1 MANKK
6 TLRDFSERQ
15 KDEVRAIQSM
25 GGKARVAKQRKLKEM
40 REYVRDL
47 GLMEVN
53 APDLNGEDAPLP
65 ALAAVVV
72 SMFRRAIFK
81 GDVKAA
87 KFIAELVGAYKEQP
101 AISAGFIIQV
111 GNPQL
116 ADAIDKAL
124 KN

>member
-25 GGKARVAKQRKLKEM
+25 GGKASGAKRRKLKEM
-40 REYVRDL
+40 REYVRDF
-47 GLMEVN
+47 GLLEVN
-53 APDLNGEDAPLP
+53 AVDLNGEEAALP
-65 ALAAVVV
+65 ALAAVVI
-72 SMFRRAIFK
+72 SMFRNAIFG

-87 KFIAELVGAYKEQP
+87 KFIAELLGAYKEQP

-124 KN
+124 KS